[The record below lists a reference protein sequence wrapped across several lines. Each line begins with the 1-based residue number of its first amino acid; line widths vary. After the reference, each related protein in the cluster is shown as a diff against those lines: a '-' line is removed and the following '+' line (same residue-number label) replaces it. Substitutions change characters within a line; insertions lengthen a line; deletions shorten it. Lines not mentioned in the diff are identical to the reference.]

1 MNIDTVTEILIANE
15 GVVLHEYKDHL
26 GLSTIGCGRLIEEG
40 KGGIT
45 EEEARY
51 LLANDIQTVCDRLD
65 RNFSFWRDLSE
76 TRQHVMIDLSFNLGN
91 RLGQFK
97 NFLASLEASEYEDAA
112 MHLLD
117 SRYANQVPNRANRN
131 AALIREG

>member
-1 MNIDTVTEILIANE
+1 MNIDTVTEMLIANE

-26 GLSTIGCGRLIEEG
+26 GYSTLGVGRLIEKD

-45 EEEARY
+45 EEEAKY

-65 RNFSFWRDLSE
+65 RNWSWWRDLSE
-76 TRQHVMIDLSFNLGN
+76 DRQHVMIDLSFNLGN

-97 NFLASLEASEYEDAA
+97 NFLANLQAGNYQAASDDL
-112 MHLLD
+112 MD
-117 SRYANQVPNRANRN
+117 SKYAEQVPNRATRNRD
-131 AALIREG
+131 LIRGE